1 MGRAS
6 LEDMLNYADID
17 TALHWHL
24 VGNHFP
30 PIHEDFHPAAKQA
43 IDLVNQRQGQTPIT
57 LPNGIVKTAYEIVEG
72 LHLDSFLDDELLYEV
87 D

>member
-6 LEDMLNYADID
+6 LEDMLNYADIN

-43 IDLVNQRQGQTPIT
+43 IDFVNQRQGQTPIT
-57 LPNGIVKTAYEIVEG
+57 LPNGIVKTAYEIVAG